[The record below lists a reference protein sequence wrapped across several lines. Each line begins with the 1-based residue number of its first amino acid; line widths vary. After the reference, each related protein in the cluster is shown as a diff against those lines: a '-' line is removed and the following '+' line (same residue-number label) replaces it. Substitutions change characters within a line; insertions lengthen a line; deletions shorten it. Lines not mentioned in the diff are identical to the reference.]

1 MSVVAFVSA
10 CRLYRTDVNKNPNLS
25 SFPLDSLQGHTA
37 SFAVFARKL
46 KSRQLKEERKSLSK
60 PFSYCVVLNFFW
72 FQTST
77 STITP
82 CMNEILRPVN
92 LAHSFRFVYFRGF
105 QVFSSRQNKAVLDLL
120 FFLFII
126 IFRYVVH
133 LSTSLCFFPSFDRL
147 NLLGSSEMKINF
159 LSELVIQKKVC
170 TQWWSATN
178 SIMTHYSA

>member
-1 MSVVAFVSA
+1 MSVVAFVSV

-120 FFLFII
+120 FFFI
-126 IFRYVVH
+126 YYY
-133 LSTSLCFFPSFDRL
+133 LSLCCSLVYYLVLFSFFRPIELIRF
-147 NLLGSSEMKINF
+147 LGNENKFS
-159 LSELVIQKKVC
+159 Q
-170 TQWWSATN
+170 
-178 SIMTHYSA
+178 